1 MVETGNIITQSPF
14 WHFLYRSHPKNGTIP
29 WHSKQRFS
37 SGKNASNDWG
47 EERMA
52 FGAFARFDKNR
63 NHYLQG
69 IEIESWPFQGVEG
82 G

>member
-1 MVETGNIITQSPF
+1 MKVTFQKMAPF
-14 WHFLYRSHPKNGTIP
+14 QKN
-29 WHSKQRFS
+29 R
-37 SGKNASNDWG
+37 G

-69 IEIESWPFQGVEG
+69 IEIESWPFQGVEWG
-82 G
+82 